1 LRHTDLV
8 DMSPEEPL
16 YAILEFI
23 LNRASSAEL
32 EVIAEAVKRRQS
44 PGKGLGGISPR
55 GMAENVAEKV
65 KQQLGGMLDVHSI
78 SRQIV
83 TDLIRQK
90 EPNISDREL
99 EVLLDNW
106 LPGTARTRG
115 QAVQPAGS
123 PEQEEAA
130 KRAQV
135 APDVMITMISQYVS
149 ARRGT
154 LSREEKDRL
163 PEDWQSRFW
172 RSFPDEIRGRIREHL
187 NGRLTEVEFWDS
199 VIASIDK

>member
-1 LRHTDLV
+1 
-8 DMSPEEPL
+8 MSTEEPL
-16 YAILEFI
+16 YSVIEFI

-32 EVIAEAVKRRQS
+32 EVIAEAVKRRRN

-65 KQQLGGMLDVHSI
+65 KQQLGGMLDVKTI

-99 EVLLDNW
+99 DVLLDNW
-106 LPGTARTRG
+106 LPGTAHTR
-115 QAVQPAGS
+115 ATQPAGA
-123 PEQEEAA
+123 PEQGAEPE
-130 KRAQV
+130 RT
-135 APDVMITMISQYVS
+135 APDELICLISQYVS
-149 ARRGT
+149 ARQGT
-154 LSREEKDRL
+154 LSRDEMETL

-172 RSFPDEIRGRIREHL
+172 TAFPDEIRGRIREHL

-199 VIASIDK
+199 VISLLYK

>member
-1 LRHTDLV
+1 
-8 DMSPEEPL
+8 MSSDEPL
-16 YAILEFI
+16 YSVIEFI
-23 LNRASSAEL
+23 LNRASAAEL
-32 EVIAEAVKRRQS
+32 EVIAEAVKRRRS

-65 KQQLGGMLDVHSI
+65 KEQLGGMLDVQAI

-106 LPGTARTRG
+106 LPGTARPRAE
-115 QAVQPAGS
+115 AVRPDGPPGRDNA
-123 PEQEEAA
+123 PKQE
-130 KRAQV
+130 RM
-135 APDVMITMISQYVS
+135 APDVLITMISQYVA

-154 LSREEKDRL
+154 LSKEEKDRL
-163 PEDWQSRFW
+163 PGDWQSRFW
-172 RSFPDEIRGRIREHL
+172 SSFPDEIRGRIREHL

-199 VIASIDK
+199 VIASLDK

>member
-1 LRHTDLV
+1 
-8 DMSPEEPL
+8 MSSEEPL
-16 YAILEFI
+16 YSVIDFI

-32 EVIAEAVKRRQS
+32 EVIAEALKRRQN

-65 KQQLGGMLDVHSI
+65 KEQLGGMLDVRAI

-106 LPGTARTRG
+106 LPGTARSRES
-115 QAVQPAGS
+115 AAQPAAA
-123 PEQEEAA
+123 PEQMS
-130 KRAQV
+130 
-135 APDVMITMISQYVS
+135 PDVLVTRISQYVS
-149 ARRGT
+149 ARQGT
-154 LSREEKDRL
+154 LSKEEKDRL
-163 PEDWQSRFW
+163 PKNWQSLYW
-172 RSFPDEIRGRIREHL
+172 ASFPDELRRLIREHL
-187 NGRLTEVEFWDS
+187 NGRLNEVDFWNS
-199 VIASIDK
+199 VISSLDK

>member
-1 LRHTDLV
+1 
-8 DMSPEEPL
+8 MSSEEPL
-16 YAILEFI
+16 YSVIEFI
-23 LNRASSAEL
+23 LNRASSEEL

-65 KQQLGGMLDVHSI
+65 KQQLGGMLDVHAI

-115 QAVQPAGS
+115 QETQPDGP
-123 PEQEEAA
+123 PEQGEAA
-130 KRAQV
+130 YPEQM
-135 APDVMITMISQYVS
+135 APDVLITMISQYVS
-149 ARRGT
+149 ARQGT

-163 PEDWQSRFW
+163 PGDWQSRLW
-172 RSFPDEIRGRIREHL
+172 SSFPDEIRGRIREHL
-187 NGRLTEVEFWDS
+187 NGRLTDVEFWDS
-199 VIASIDK
+199 VISSLDK

>member
-1 LRHTDLV
+1 
-8 DMSPEEPL
+8 MSSDEPL
-16 YAILEFI
+16 YSVIEFI

-65 KQQLGGMLDVHSI
+65 KEQLGGMLDVRTI

-106 LPGTARTRG
+106 LPGTARPGTETARETEQPQE
-115 QAVQPAGS
+115 QA
-123 PEQEEAA
+123 E
-130 KRAQV
+130 KRM
-135 APDVMITMISQYVS
+135 APDVLITRISQYVA
-149 ARRGT
+149 ARQGT
-154 LSREEKDRL
+154 LPQEEMDKL
-163 PEDWQSRFW
+163 PKNWQSRYW
-172 RSFPDEIRGRIREHL
+172 ESFPDPIRGRIREHL
-187 NGRLTEVEFWDS
+187 SGRLPEVEFWDS
-199 VIASIDK
+199 IISSLGK

>member
-1 LRHTDLV
+1 
-8 DMSPEEPL
+8 MSSEEPL
-16 YAILEFI
+16 YSVIEFI
-23 LNRASSAEL
+23 LNRASSEEL

-65 KQQLGGMLDVHSI
+65 KQQLGGMLDVHAI

-106 LPGTARTRG
+106 LPGAAGR
-115 QAVQPAGS
+115 QATQPA
-123 PEQEEAA
+123 EAA
-130 KRAQV
+130 EQGPGPTLQQM
-135 APDVMITMISQYVS
+135 APDVLVTMINQYVS
-149 ARRGT
+149 ARQGT
-154 LSREEKDRL
+154 LPKEEQDKL
-163 PEDWQSRFW
+163 PKNWQSRYW
-172 RSFPDEIRGRIREHL
+172 ESFPDKIRGRIREYL

-199 VIASIDK
+199 VISSLDK

>member
-1 LRHTDLV
+1 
-8 DMSPEEPL
+8 MSPEEPL
-16 YAILEFI
+16 YSVIEFI

-32 EVIAEAVKRRQS
+32 EIIAEALKRRQH
-44 PGKGLGGISPR
+44 PGRGLGGINPR

-65 KQQLGGMLDVHSI
+65 KQQLGGMLDVQAI

-106 LPGTARTRG
+106 LPGTARARREAT
-115 QAVQPAGS
+115 QPVGTA
-123 PEQEEAA
+123 EQDEGPTTE
-130 KRAQV
+130 QI
-135 APDVMITMISQYVS
+135 APDVLVTMISQYIS

-154 LSREEKDRL
+154 LPKEEQDRL
-163 PEDWQSRFW
+163 PKNWQSRYW
-172 RSFPDEIRGRIREHL
+172 ESFPDTIRGRIREHL
-187 NGRLTEVEFWDS
+187 NGRLGEVEFWDS
-199 VIASIDK
+199 VISSLDR

>member
-1 LRHTDLV
+1 
-8 DMSPEEPL
+8 MGSEEPL
-16 YAILEFI
+16 YSVIEFI

-65 KQQLGGMLDVHSI
+65 KQQLGGMLDVRAI

-90 EPNISDREL
+90 EPNISEREL

-106 LPGTARTRG
+106 LPGTAGTRG
-115 QAVQPAGS
+115 KAPQPAGP
-123 PEQEEAA
+123 PEQSEKPKPER
-130 KRAQV
+130 K
-135 APDVMITMISQYVS
+135 APDVLVTMISQYVS
-149 ARRGT
+149 ARQGT
-154 LSREEKDRL
+154 LSKEEKDKL
-163 PEDWQSRFW
+163 PTNWQSRYW
-172 RSFPDEIRGRIREHL
+172 ASFPDDIRGRIREHL
-187 NGRLTEVEFWDS
+187 NGRLDEVEFWNS
-199 VIASIDK
+199 VISSLDK